1 MNLEMKAIKHFA
13 WRKLSVLVTERR
25 SSYIRTGSEETFCY
39 TAVVYLDGK
48 PFAYVSN
55 DGHGG
60 SDRVYQHDKSPL
72 TRVQGA
78 WDKKYKEIEEYF
90 ASLPNL
96 DVGKYDYLPEGLP
109 QSFELWCGLQ
119 VDKYLTT
126 RDLKRHL
133 KRAYLFTTNKGL
145 RESRSFPLKDTPKVD
160 LIRRQ
165 QIKSRYPEAVI
176 LNELPLE
183 EALEIYIGATGG

>member
-13 WRKLSVLVTERR
+13 S
-25 SSYIRTGSEETFCY
+25 GSEETYCY

-48 PFAYVSN
+48 PFADVSN

-60 SDRVYQHDKSPL
+60 SDRVNHHDKSPL
-72 TRVQGA
+72 IKVKGA
-78 WDKKYKEIEEYF
+78 WNKKYKEIEEYF

-96 DVGKYDYLPEGLP
+96 DVGKYDYLPEGLT

-145 RESRSFPLKDTPKVD
+145 RESRSLSLNDTPKVD
-160 LIRRQ
+160 LIKRQ

-183 EALEIYIGATGG
+183 EAYEIYIGATGG